1 MISHGKDIKIFTGN
15 SNPALAAEI
24 CKYIKPDAIFHH
36 DDWGSHIST
45 FMDPVTFRDFYKPAY
60 EKIYGYYKSHGVE
73 LVVHHSDG
81 YAATLVPAMIEMG
94 IDVWQGCFSTNDIPD
109 LISKYGD
116 KITFMGG
123 IENHLVDFE
132 GWTEENNRYYIEKTI
147 KECGNKYF
155 IPCIAQGGPGSVF
168 PGVYMNMCDLID
180 QHNIDNYGATKEELE
195 AAYVYIEGFQSY
207 TLPVVFVPGTDVK
220 VVDFDHL
227 ITDNE
232 MVISIITEQSRR
244 CVDMFNMLG
253 WDTES
258 TTYHVMA
265 TDKFFVPATPVDY
278 DDGEIRGALSGSVNG
293 TFPEM
298 VPAQGKINDVIYL
311 EKVVN

>member
-1 MISHGKDIKIFTGN
+1 MKKLIALILVLVMAVSLVACGGADPEEKKELPVATQPTEGDVPQETLYKDAMIPFEDLI
-15 SNPALAAEI
+15 PAERIVILQNAVNFGREGFYTEET
-24 CKYIKPDAIFHH
+24 K
-36 DDWGSHIST
+36 
-45 FMDPVTFRDFYKPAY
+45 PVTEAVMLDGAEVEAYKLTYALQFLTFGY
-60 EKIYGYYKSHGVE
+60 ENGAKLFNEAGDVLAMTKDE
-73 LVVHHSDG
+73 LD
-81 YAATLVPAMIEMG
+81 
-94 IDVWQGCFSTNDIPD
+94 
-109 LISKYGD
+109 
-116 KITFMGG
+116 
-123 IENHLVDFE
+123 
-132 GWTEENNRYYIEKTI
+132 
-147 KECGNKYF
+147 
-155 IPCIAQGGPGSVF
+155 
-168 PGVYMNMCDLID
+168 
-180 QHNIDNYGATKEELE
+180 

-244 CVDMFNMLG
+244 CVDMFDMLG
-253 WDTES
+253 WDTTS
-258 TTYHVMA
+258 ATYHVMA

-298 VPAQGKINDVIYL
+298 VPAQGKINDVLYL

>member
-1 MISHGKDIKIFTGN
+1 MKKIVALMLVLALCLPLMACGAA
-15 SNPALAAEI
+15 PAE
-24 CKYIKPDAIFHH
+24 
-36 DDWGSHIST
+36 
-45 FMDPVTFRDFYKPAY
+45 PAT
-60 EKIYGYYKSHGVE
+60 E
-73 LVVHHSDG
+73 
-81 YAATLVPAMIEMG
+81 AATTVATEEGKKALPTATTAPEEDPTEATLYKDAMIPFEDLVPAERIVILQNTVNFG
-94 IDVWQGCFSTNDIPD
+94 R
-109 LISKYGD
+109 
-116 KITFMGG
+116 
-123 IENHLVDFE
+123 E
-132 GWTEENNRYYIEKTI
+132 GFYTEETKPVTEEVTLDGQTVAAYKLTYALDFLTFGYEN
-147 KECGNKYF
+147 G
-155 IPCIAQGGPGSVF
+155 AQ
-168 PGVYMNMCDLID
+168 VYNEAGDVLEM
-180 QHNIDNYGATKEELE
+180 TKEELE

-244 CVDMFNMLG
+244 CMDMFEMLG
-253 WDTES
+253 WDTAS

-298 VPAQGKINDVIYL
+298 VPAQGKINDVVYI